1 MIEIKLPHIAPLKF
15 AKFTL
20 EKEEKRARV
29 LVEFDQVPTLPMLVE
44 AAAQSSASF
53 RMDDS
58 ENAFLV
64 SLKNIELLNTPSKK
78 SFEAEIVDEHRLENL
93 RYVKFEIF
101 EEKSVVANGTLV
113 IAVQ

>member
-1 MIEIKLPHIAPLKF
+1 MTEIKLPHIAPLKF
-15 AKFTL
+15 AKFTI
-20 EKEEKRARV
+20 EKELKRARV
-29 LVEFDQVPTLPMLVE
+29 LIEFDSVPTLPMLVE

-53 RMDDS
+53 RSDDS

-64 SLKNIELLNTPSKK
+64 SLKNIELTQVPSQK
-78 SFEAEIVDEHRLENL
+78 SFEAEVVDEHRLENL

-101 EEKSVVANGTLV
+101 EENTTIANGTLV